1 MSQSALAHESGTE
14 APLSTAFR
22 PLMLAQG
29 RDVLGPTLAGIA
41 GAVPESSVSSLAEL
55 LHAFVFRLHS
65 QTRLWLGELLAQV
78 RRSSSMLRLPTQP
91 GFPSPRLDSA
101 AKTRFLQAVVACV
114 RRPDA
119 AR

>member
-1 MSQSALAHESGTE
+1 
-14 APLSTAFR
+14 
-22 PLMLAQG
+22 MLAQG
-29 RDVLGPTLAGIA
+29 RDVLGTTLAGIA

-78 RRSSSMLRLPTQP
+78 RDASSVPRLTRKP